1 MIDIHTHIL
10 TGVDN
15 GCKDYSD
22 AGKVVLKAKSED
34 VTALFLTPHQRSY
47 AGFDA
52 DGLKQKF
59 NKFNEIFK
67 KYEVD
72 MYLGAEI
79 EYSSDC
85 LVKIFYKK
93 LLTMNDTKY
102 VLIDFNSSQEEFNIF
117 NVIKDYKAH
126 GYKIIIAHAECLIQ
140 YKENDFL
147 KMKNMGAYIQI
158 DAENI
163 FNKKYKKIIDY
174 LLEERLVDF
183 VASNIHSSTVSYV
196 MEKAFKE
203 VSKRTNKDYADIVFN
218 RNAKNYLILKK

>member
-22 AGKVVLKAKSED
+22 AGKVVLKAKSQN
-34 VTALFLTPHQRSY
+34 VTSLFLTPHQTTY
-47 AGFDA
+47 AGHDA
-52 DGLKQKF
+52 DSLKAIYKKF
-59 NKFNEIFK
+59 NDIFK
-67 KYEVD
+67 KHGVD

-79 EYSSDC
+79 EYSRDA

-93 LLTMNDTKY
+93 LLTMNDTNY
-102 VLIDFNSSQEEFNIF
+102 VLMDFLSSQDEFDIV
-117 NVIKDYKAH
+117 NVIKDYKNH
-126 GYKIIIAHAECLIQ
+126 NFNIIVAHAEYLNL
-140 YKENDFL
+140 KERDYL
-147 KMKNMGAYIQI
+147 KIKNTGALIQI
-158 DAENI
+158 DAESL

-183 VASNIHSSTVSYV
+183 VASNIHSSNVNYI
-196 MEKAFKE
+196 MDKAFKE
-203 VSKRTNKDYADIVFN
+203 VSKRCNKDYADLVFN